1 MFMST
6 LEKIRDFFKSDALE
20 EHNVESIDDIIDL
33 PVITLFG
40 ISRIH
45 AEKLNQI
52 GIETIKDIAE
62 ASEAPDLEDL
72 PDRVFLKWQRT
83 ATMLLDYTTRPQ
95 EKKIIVLGL
104 DNAGKTSI
112 LSVLQNKYS
121 IIKNLLPT
129 RGVSRQTLEFLG
141 TSVIAWD
148 FGGQLGYRSMY
159 LSRPD
164 LFLESDLCVFVIDVL
179 DTDRY
184 DEAFD
189 YLFNILDTIKDLED
203 IPPIIIDLH
212 KFDPDI
218 ETKLDI
224 TKKRAELIDRIATK
238 VLKEGYECTF
248 VNTTIFLRETVEEF
262 FSLAVQKMSATNF
275 LLEHIMKDFLTE
287 VGAKAIALMTSSN
300 FIVGSYSQTE
310 EFRTIVTQTG
320 LLLQA
325 LIGFYQKTGFKED
338 KSYELKLH
346 DNDLTILAQE
356 LYPYNH
362 DKLSLWMVFEG
373 TAPEELA
380 GLEAF
385 KKELKPILD
394 VY

>member
-1 MFMST
+1 MST
-6 LEKIRDFFKSDALE
+6 LDKIREFFKKDVLD
-20 EHNVESIDDIIDL
+20 EHQVETIDDIIDL
-33 PVITLFG
+33 PVISLLG

-45 AEKLNQI
+45 ADKLNEL
-52 GIETIKDIAE
+52 GIDNIKDIAE
-62 ASEAPDLEDL
+62 ASEVPDLKDL
-72 PDRVFLKWQRT
+72 PERIFLKWQRT
-83 ATMLLDYTTRPQ
+83 ATMLLDYATRPK
-95 EKKIIVLGL
+95 EKKIIILGL

-179 DTDRY
+179 DTERY
-184 DEAFD
+184 DESFE
-189 YLFNILDTIKDLED
+189 YLFNILETIKDLED

-218 ETKLDI
+218 ATKPEI
-224 TKKRAELIDRIATK
+224 TEKRSELIDKIATK
-238 VLKEGYECTF
+238 VLQENYECTF
-248 VNTTIFLRETVEEF
+248 INTTIFLRETIEEF

-275 LLEHIMKDFLTE
+275 LLEHIMKDFVTD
-287 VGAKAIALMTSSN
+287 VGAKAIALMTDSN
-300 FIVGSYSQTE
+300 FIVGSYSESE
-310 EFRTIVTQTG
+310 EYKTIVTQTG

-325 LIGFYQKTGFKED
+325 LTGFYQKTGFKED
-338 KSYELKLH
+338 KSYELNLH
-346 DNDLTILAQE
+346 DNDITIYSKQ
-356 LYPYNH
+356 LYPYKE
-362 DKLSLWMVFEG
+362 DKLSLWLVFEG
-373 TAPEELA
+373 EPPQELE
-380 GLEAF
+380 GLEIF
-385 KKELKPILD
+385 KSELKPILEI
-394 VY
+394 Y